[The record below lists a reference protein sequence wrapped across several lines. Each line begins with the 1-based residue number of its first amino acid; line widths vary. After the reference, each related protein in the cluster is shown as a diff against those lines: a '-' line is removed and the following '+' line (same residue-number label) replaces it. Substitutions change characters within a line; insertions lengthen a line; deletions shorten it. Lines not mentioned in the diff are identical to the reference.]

1 MRGTLRPLAAAT
13 LTAFRARAL
22 IVMRE
27 TSIIVIFGA
36 AYLDRVFWQ
45 IIWFLDVRF
54 QWNAQGNLVIRVSA
68 RQLIL

>member
-54 QWNAQGNLVIRVSA
+54 QWNA
-68 RQLIL
+68 